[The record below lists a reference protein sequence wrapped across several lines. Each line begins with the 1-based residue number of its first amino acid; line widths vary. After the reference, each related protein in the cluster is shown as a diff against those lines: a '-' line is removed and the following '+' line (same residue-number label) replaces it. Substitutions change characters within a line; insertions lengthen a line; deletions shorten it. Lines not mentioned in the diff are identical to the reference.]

1 MPHMPDVYRAARRVV
16 GDPVRAEDLTQEVYL
31 EAWKS
36 FHRYQPGTN
45 CRAWLMKILFYRIS
59 HQRRLWKRIQDR
71 FERPLDKDPVYV
83 PPVEESISDAELL
96 GALDRLTVDARTIV
110 LLVDVE
116 EFSYKEAAEVLGIPA
131 GTVMS
136 RLSRARRQLR
146 TFLTEATVR
155 R

>member
-1 MPHMPDVYRAARRVV
+1 MADVYRAARRVV

-36 FHRYQPGTN
+36 FARYQPGTN

-59 HQRRLWKRIQDR
+59 RQRRLWRRIQDR

-83 PPVEESISDAELL
+83 PPVPDGIHDADLL
-96 GALDRLTVDARTIV
+96 AALDRLTADARTIV

-116 EFSYKEAAEVLGIPA
+116 EFTYKEASEVLGIPA

-136 RLSRARRQLR
+136 RLSRARHQLR
-146 TFLTEATVR
+146 TYMTVQEEA
-155 R
+155 

>member
-1 MPHMPDVYRAARRVV
+1 MPDIYRAARRVV
-16 GDPVRAEDLTQEVYL
+16 GDPGRAEDLTQEVYL

-59 HQRRLWKRIQDR
+59 HQRRLWRRIQDR
-71 FERPLDKDPVYV
+71 FERPLERDPVYV
-83 PPVEESISDAELL
+83 PPVGEAISDADLL

-146 TFLTEATVR
+146 TFLTEAPLTLQ
-155 R
+155 

>member
-1 MPHMPDVYRAARRVV
+1 MPDVYRAARRVV

-31 EAWKS
+31 QAWKS
-36 FHRYQPGTN
+36 FHRYEPGTN
-45 CRAWLMKILFYRIS
+45 CRAWLMKILFYRVS
-59 HQRRLWKRIQDR
+59 HQRRLWKRIRDR
-71 FERPLDKDPVYV
+71 FERPLEIDPVYV
-83 PPVEESISDAELL
+83 PPVEDSISDADLL
-96 GALDRLTVDARTIV
+96 AALGRLTLDARTIV

-146 TFLTEATVR
+146 AFLTEARVL
-155 R
+155 